1 MKKIKPVVNKKL
13 ESTCLRIAHL
23 TSFLIWNQKDNFS
36 LVLLLVKIKA
46 VHGVGNPERE
56 VHGFTHPRLSQQQGV
71 DHLLPFSIL
80 VIKAGFL
87 IKSSL
92 KVINPSC

>member
-1 MKKIKPVVNKKL
+1 MTDEFDVSANCPFEVFFDL
-13 ESTCLRIAHL
+13 ESKRQYQ
-23 TSFLIWNQKDNFS
+23 SG
-36 LVLLLVKIKA
+36 VLLVKIKA
-46 VHGVGNPERE
+46 VHGVGNPESE
-56 VHGFTHPRLSQQQGV
+56 VHGFTHPRLSQQQGM

-92 KVINPSC
+92 KVINPSCYL